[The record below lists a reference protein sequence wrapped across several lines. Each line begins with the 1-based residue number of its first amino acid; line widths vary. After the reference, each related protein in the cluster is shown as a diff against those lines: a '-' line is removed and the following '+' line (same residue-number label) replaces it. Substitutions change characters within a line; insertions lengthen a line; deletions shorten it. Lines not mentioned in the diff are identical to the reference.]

1 MTSISSNYAAMSPRD
16 RLQTQLLS
24 EVSAGTISSGDQSAL
39 SSALDSID
47 KSLSADRAG
56 QSGPPAPGDIKAKID
71 SLIQGQ
77 VDSGGLTTDQAK
89 ELKQLFADTF
99 GAQGHHR
106 AHGAGHPPPP
116 PSDDSQADSASSSS
130 SSANGLG
137 ADASDI
143 LQQFLDLLKNSNSAT
158 VSYSADGS
166 KSDSKT
172 LSLLINFTT

>member
-1 MTSISSNYAAMSPRD
+1 MTSISSNYAAVSPRE

-24 EVSAGTISSGDQSAL
+24 DISAGSIQSGDKDAL
-39 SSALDSID
+39 SAALDSID
-47 KSLSADRAG
+47 KSLTSDRTS
-56 QSGPPAPGDIKAKID
+56 QSGPPAPGEMKTKID

-77 VDSGGLTTDQAK
+77 VDSGALTEDQAT
-89 ELKQLFADTF
+89 ELKQLFSETF

-116 PSDDSQADSASSSS
+116 PPDDSQTDSASSSS
-130 SSANGLG
+130 SSTGLG

-143 LQQFLDLLKNSNSAT
+143 LQQFLELLKNSNSAT